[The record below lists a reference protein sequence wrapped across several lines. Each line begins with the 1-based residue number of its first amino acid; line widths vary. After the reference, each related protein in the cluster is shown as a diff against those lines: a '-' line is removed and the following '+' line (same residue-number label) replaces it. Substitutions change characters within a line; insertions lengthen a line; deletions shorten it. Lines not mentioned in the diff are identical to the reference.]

1 MKVFDFLFE
10 LSQRVGQPLLRFTMG
25 IVLLWIAGLKFVDPT
40 PVRGM
45 LEASLPF
52 FAFNGFVYTLGAL
65 EIVAAIL
72 LFTGIWVRY
81 VGLGLLVLFGG
92 TLTVFLLAPA
102 ITYGAHAFP
111 LLSLAGQFLLKDT
124 VLAAAAIN
132 LVAMDSARVRAR
144 SHGEREMAARAAMQ
158 T

>member
-1 MKVFDFLFE
+1 MRVFDFLFD
-10 LSQRVGQPLLRFTMG
+10 LSQRVGQPLLRYTMG
-25 IVLLWIAGLKFVDPT
+25 LVLLWIAGLKFVDPT

-45 LEASLPF
+45 LDASLPI
-52 FAFNGFVYTLGAL
+52 FASNAFVYTLGAL

-72 LFTGIWVRY
+72 LFTGIWVRF

-92 TLTVFLLAPA
+92 TLTIFLVAPG
-102 ITYGAHAFP
+102 ITYGPHNFP
-111 LLSLAGQFLLKDT
+111 ILSLAGQFLLKDT

-132 LVAMDSARVRAR
+132 LVAMDSARARAR
-144 SHGEREMAARAAMQ
+144 ARGEREMASRPAMQ